1 MSPTPTTFSNK
12 HAKKETHANMC
23 PLSSLK
29 INKDS
34 HFIKKSPS
42 MSSSSS
48 SPMSNGVAAA
58 TTKPQQRHPVIIY
71 THSPKIIQT
80 HPRDFMALVQKLTG
94 LSKSEKDQASTK
106 SPKIEPNEE
115 DHRNHHNINKNPN
128 KGIMINDDNE
138 STSVVTDENGS
149 NSMGDG
155 HVNSC
160 LLPPVF
166 DHPNPCFNNI
176 PLFQPNSYDLLCSNQ
191 PYYNYNHHDP
201 MYFMPNMRS
210 ISSYSALEGLK
221 EFPDHFQ

>member
-1 MSPTPTTFSNK
+1 MSPINK
-12 HAKKETHANMC
+12 HAKKDSTLGNMSS
-23 PLSSLK
+23 LSSLK

-48 SPMSNGVAAA
+48 SPMANGVAAA

-94 LSKSEKDQASTK
+94 LSKSEKDLQAAATK
-106 SPKIEPNEE
+106 SPKIEPNEDE
-115 DHRNHHNINKNPN
+115 QRNHHMNKSPN
-128 KGIMINDDNE
+128 KGIMISDDNE
-138 STSVVTDENGS
+138 STSVITDENGS

-160 LLPPVF
+160 FVPPVF
-166 DHPNPCFNNI
+166 DNQNSCFNNI
-176 PLFQPNSYDLLCSNQ
+176 PLFQPNSYEFMCSNQ
-191 PYYNYNHHDP
+191 PFFNYNHIHDP
-201 MYFMPNMRS
+201 MYYMPNMRS
-210 ISSYSALEGLK
+210 FSSYSALDGLK